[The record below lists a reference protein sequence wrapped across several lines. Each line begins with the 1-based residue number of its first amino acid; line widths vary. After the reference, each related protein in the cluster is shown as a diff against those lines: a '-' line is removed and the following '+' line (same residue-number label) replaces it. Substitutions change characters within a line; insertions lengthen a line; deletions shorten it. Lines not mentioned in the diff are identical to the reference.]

1 MSRTSFL
8 ASKLAIAALTT
19 AVLVTAQA
27 AEARDQIR
35 IAGSS
40 TVYPFTSAAAER
52 FGQGGK
58 FKTPIVESTGTGGGF
73 KLFCSGVGE
82 STPDISNAS
91 RAIKTSEVELCK
103 SNGVNHIVEIPI
115 GYDGLTIANAK
126 GAHLFDLSKA
136 QIFLALAREV
146 PGADG
151 KLVRNSYQ
159 KWSEIDAKLPAQAIE
174 VYGPPPTSGTR
185 DSFVELVMEEGCK
198 EFKEFAAAYPD
209 EKERKKACTMLREDG
224 KFVEAGEDDNL
235 IVQKLASNRNALGIF
250 GYSFLDQN
258 RGRVQGSKIAGIA
271 PTTETVE
278 NGTYKVARSMF
289 IYVKGEHLGK
299 IPGLAEFV
307 AEMTSEAAMGKDG
320 YLIAKGLLPLHEKD
334 LKLARERA
342 ASLQSMVAGG
352 KSAGSLS
359 TGR

>member
-1 MSRTSFL
+1 MTRTHSL
-8 ASKLAIAALTT
+8 YSKITIAALSTT
-19 AVLVTAQA
+19 ILVAAGA

-91 RAIKTSEVELCK
+91 RAIKASEVELCNN
-103 SNGVNHIVEIPI
+103 NGVTNIVEIPI
-115 GYDGLTIANAK
+115 GYDGLTVANAK
-126 GAHLFDLSKA
+126 GAPQFDLTKA
-136 QIFLALAREV
+136 QIFLALAREI
-146 PGADG
+146 PGKDG
-151 KLVRNSYQ
+151 KLTKNAYQ

-209 EKERKKACTMLREDG
+209 EKAHKKACTMLREDG
-224 KFVEAGEDDNL
+224 KWVDAGEDDNL
-235 IVQKLASNRNALGIF
+235 IVQKLASNKNALGVF
-250 GYSFLDQN
+250 GYSFLDEN
-258 RGRVQGSKIAGIA
+258 RGKVQAAKINGVV

-278 NGTYKVARSMF
+278 NGTYKVSRSMF

-299 IPGLAEFV
+299 IPGLAEFA
-307 AEMTSEAAMGKDG
+307 AEMTSDAAMGKNG

-334 LKLARERA
+334 MKVARERT
-342 ASLQSMVAGG
+342 ASLQSSVAGTG
-352 KSAGSLS
+352 AGALN